1 MSLPNTK
8 RQKVTEPESKTPE
21 QGTEDQ
27 QANASLRSPL
37 QRPEHQQSISPINNS
52 KSHTPRKLILG
63 QNDNRYAFS
72 QPSVSSSSFQVPTLQ
87 PPDSSSSRGRKDIKS
102 YSQSPPRSPGR
113 SPKRRLELIQLSPVK
128 NNRIKLRELYDAHNS
143 QSKKERLFINKLTL
157 NNFKSYAGQQV
168 VGPFHTSFSAVVGP
182 NGSGKSNVI
191 DSMLFVFGFRANK
204 MRQDRLSDLIH
215 KSEKFPDLTSCS
227 VDVEFLYAI
236 DEHDGDTKI
245 SETKPKLVISRKAFK
260 NNSSKYY
267 INGKESNYT
276 DVTKL
281 LKEEG
286 IDLDHKRFLILQGEV
301 ENIAQMKPKAE
312 KESDDGLL
320 EYLEDI
326 IGTSKYKQLIEK
338 DLIEIESL
346 NEICIEKENRFE
358 IVDREK
364 NSLESG
370 KNLALEFL
378 EKEKQLTLS
387 KSKLLQYNLWQNNSK
402 LTNTLQK
409 ISALNE
415 EYNVEK
421 SKNQTLQN
429 EINRTKQLLNE
440 SQSKI
445 KVLEGEEKQQLK
457 SKRILEGEHVSLDE
471 KLKNLTQKK
480 AKTEKI
486 IATTEKTISSL
497 TSEIQE
503 LEKSQKEYSDELET
517 LNQQL
522 QSERESLEAMKLKLK
537 EKTSGISEEILIH
550 EHDLEPWNIKVQEKK
565 TEIQLVE
572 SQISLLQEGQVK
584 LKNDIKVL
592 SQEVSNQT
600 ALKIKRE
607 EDLVNLKKQQSSITK
622 EISNGETECND
633 GRSKLKEMKN
643 VLNMQRQRASEAR
656 LALANVQNRGK
667 VLTALYKLQKSGR
680 IVGFHGRLGD
690 LGTIDNTY
698 DVAVSTACPRL
709 DDIVVETVECGQQ
722 CIEYLRKNKL
732 GYARFIL
739 LDKLRSFNTNT
750 IQTPKNVPRLFDLIK
765 PKDSKF
771 VPAFYSVLRDTLVAK
786 DLKQANRVAYGQRR
800 YRVVTLDGK
809 LIDVS
814 GTMSGGGNHVSK
826 GLMMLQ
832 RKGQNYFDDYNP
844 EDVEQ
849 IEKDLSDKEK
859 NFELANNAF
868 YEMENELQKLNNRK
882 PEIELEISKI
892 IMEIDTY
899 SAEIKSKERQLQEKT
914 NIDNS
919 ELQDNE
925 ELKVAIE
932 NLQKLKEEHLA
943 LQDKTKAKKKK
954 IASLKEK
961 IMKIGGIE
969 LQVQNSKVTSIV
981 QRIDILTAKQKKDR
995 TSKKKSDT
1003 ELEKAKK
1010 TLLTS
1015 KNDITLI
1022 TDDIKE
1028 ISERIDK
1035 ISSSLNNI
1043 DKSIEEFQAH
1053 KETLKDECDE
1063 LKDKVVDLE
1072 ENINEFKSF
1081 EIEVNNKLEK
1091 LNGLLNHIKNQIKTL
1106 EDSLSKL
1113 TLRKMHQVLMALDEE
1128 SEAKAPNNGTL
1139 SDEQI
1144 HDQTGHELTNTAVQD
1159 DDSMD
1164 IDNGAEVISNGLPIL
1179 SDDEL
1184 SALDIT
1190 LVETEVSDLE
1200 KYIESTDANIEVLE
1214 EYVKRLTEFKTR
1226 KLDLN
1231 DAVDKRETVRKQLEE
1246 LKKTRYEEFMH
1257 GFGIISM
1264 TLKEMYQMITMGG
1277 NAELELV
1284 DSLDP
1289 FSEGVTFSVMPP
1301 KKSWRNI
1308 SNLSGGEKTLSSLAL
1323 VFALHKY
1330 KPTPLYVMDEIDAA
1344 LDFRNVSIVANYIKE
1359 RTKNAQF
1366 IVISLRNNMFELAQQ
1381 LVGIYKCENRTHSAT
1396 IKNREILNSDI
1407 NRE

>member
-1 MSLPNTK
+1 MYK
-8 RQKVTEPESKTPE
+8 RQ
-21 QGTEDQ
+21 
-27 QANASLRSPL
+27 
-37 QRPEHQQSISPINNS
+37 
-52 KSHTPRKLILG
+52 
-63 QNDNRYAFS
+63 
-72 QPSVSSSSFQVPTLQ
+72 
-87 PPDSSSSRGRKDIKS
+87 
-102 YSQSPPRSPGR
+102 
-113 SPKRRLELIQLSPVK
+113 
-128 NNRIKLRELYDAHNS
+128 
-143 QSKKERLFINKLTL
+143 
-157 NNFKSYAGQQV
+157 
-168 VGPFHTSFSAVVGP
+168 
-182 NGSGKSNVI
+182 
-191 DSMLFVFGFRANK
+191 
-204 MRQDRLSDLIH
+204 
-215 KSEKFPDLTSCS
+215 
-227 VDVEFLYAI
+227 
-236 DEHDGDTKI
+236 
-245 SETKPKLVISRKAFK
+245 
-260 NNSSKYY
+260 
-267 INGKESNYT
+267 
-276 DVTKL
+276 
-281 LKEEG
+281 
-286 IDLDHKRFLILQGEV
+286 
-301 ENIAQMKPKAE
+301 
-312 KESDDGLL
+312 
-320 EYLEDI
+320 
-326 IGTSKYKQLIEK
+326 
-338 DLIEIESL
+338 
-346 NEICIEKENRFE
+346 
-358 IVDREK
+358 
-364 NSLESG
+364 
-370 KNLALEFL
+370 
-378 EKEKQLTLS
+378 
-387 KSKLLQYNLWQNNSK
+387 
-402 LTNTLQK
+402 
-409 ISALNE
+409 
-415 EYNVEK
+415 
-421 SKNQTLQN
+421 
-429 EINRTKQLLNE
+429 
-440 SQSKI
+440 
-445 KVLEGEEKQQLK
+445 
-457 SKRILEGEHVSLDE
+457 
-471 KLKNLTQKK
+471 
-480 AKTEKI
+480 
-486 IATTEKTISSL
+486 
-497 TSEIQE
+497 
-503 LEKSQKEYSDELET
+503 
-517 LNQQL
+517 
-522 QSERESLEAMKLKLK
+522 
-537 EKTSGISEEILIH
+537 
-550 EHDLEPWNIKVQEKK
+550 
-565 TEIQLVE
+565 
-572 SQISLLQEGQVK
+572 
-584 LKNDIKVL
+584 
-592 SQEVSNQT
+592 
-600 ALKIKRE
+600 
-607 EDLVNLKKQQSSITK
+607 
-622 EISNGETECND
+622 
-633 GRSKLKEMKN
+633 
-643 VLNMQRQRASEAR
+643 
-656 LALANVQNRGK
+656 
-667 VLTALYKLQKSGR
+667 
-680 IVGFHGRLGD
+680 
-690 LGTIDNTY
+690 
-698 DVAVSTACPRL
+698 STACPRL

-1289 FSEGVTFSVMPP
+1289 VSYTHPDVYKRQVQYTSVICVH
-1301 KKSWRNI
+1301 RI
-1308 SNLSGGEKTLSSLAL
+1308 C
-1323 VFALHKY
+1323 Y
-1330 KPTPLYVMDEIDAA
+1330 
-1344 LDFRNVSIVANYIKE
+1344 
-1359 RTKNAQF
+1359 F
-1366 IVISLRNNMFELAQQ
+1366 IR
-1381 LVGIYKCENRTHSAT
+1381 
-1396 IKNREILNSDI
+1396 
-1407 NRE
+1407 